1 MLKELLLERIKSI
14 VAEHFDVSFSEVND
28 STNLKELGDDLDFE
42 ELLMSIE
49 EEFEFEINENLEE
62 LIHTP
67 KDIAN
72 VVLAGADTD
81 YLVEMFK

>member
-14 VAEHFDVSFSEVND
+14 VAEHFDVSYSEVHD

>member
-67 KDIAN
+67 QDIAN

>member
-14 VAEHFDVSFSEVND
+14 VAEHFDVSYSEVND

-67 KDIAN
+67 QDIAN

>member
-14 VAEHFDVSFSEVND
+14 VAEHYDVSYSEVND
-28 STNLKELGDDLDFE
+28 TTNLRELGDDLDFV

-49 EEFEFEINENLEE
+49 EEFESEINENLEE

-67 KDIAN
+67 MDIAN
-72 VVLAGADTD
+72 VVLACADTD
-81 YLVEMFK
+81 YLEEMFE